1 MKMPT
6 TQVGLG
12 CQLLLTA
19 VKGKPRFTPGASKT
33 IQLGLSKL
41 LSASTTV
48 LVNSK
53 TIKTIK
59 LIEDTPKNTLCKSY
73 SDADGKFN
81 EGLAVLLTL
90 LAGAKLPVLF
100 SFSIAVEVAK
110 QKKKQ
115 DGCIA
120 PICKALG

>member
-1 MKMPT
+1 MPPK
-6 TQVGLG
+6 V
-12 CQLLLTA
+12 
-19 VKGKPRFTPGASKT
+19 

-48 LVNSK
+48 LVKFK

-73 SDADGKFN
+73 SDDPGKLKDW
-81 EGLAVLLTL
+81 LALLLTL
-90 LAGAKLPVLF
+90 FAGAKLPVLF
-100 SFSIAVEVAK
+100 SFSIAVDVAK
-110 QKKKQ
+110 QKNKQ
-115 DGCIA
+115 YGCIA